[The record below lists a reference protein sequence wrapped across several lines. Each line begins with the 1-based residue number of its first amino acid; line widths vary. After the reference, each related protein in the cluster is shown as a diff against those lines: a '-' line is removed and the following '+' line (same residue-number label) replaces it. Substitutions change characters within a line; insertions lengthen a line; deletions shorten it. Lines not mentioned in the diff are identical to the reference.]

1 MRAISTSGFR
11 RRPRSWRGGL
21 ASHRSSDTV
30 SVFQPLALSRSERP
44 DFARSRARAVG
55 DFPDVLDLTHRS
67 HPVPVASAASKLFS
81 PRESARTTS
90 RFRSRAMADA
100 LLGFRLSRALIRS
113 SLGPSHDPADHSV
126 RRGLVTA
133 VAKGA
138 TPRRQVRPDDLAAA
152 ATSSASGLQGYCRP
166 ARATSRWQSCLPRP
180 WSHRLPGGSWSS
192 EV

>member
-1 MRAISTSGFR
+1 MRAIDLRVSPTPALVARWPGFPPELGHRFRLSAPRAVARGAPGLRTLSRTSRRRLPRRPGSHAPESPRSGGFR
-11 RRPRSWRGGL
+11 CFEAFLPPRVRAHDEPLS
-21 ASHRSSDTV
+21 
-30 SVFQPLALSRSERP
+30 QPRHGRC
-44 DFARSRARAVG
+44 
-55 DFPDVLDLTHRS
+55 
-67 HPVPVASAASKLFS
+67 S
-81 PRESARTTS
+81 P
-90 RFRSRAMADA
+90 
-100 LLGFRLSRALIRS
+100 GFRLSRALIRS

-180 WSHRLPGGSWSS
+180 WSHRLPGASWSS